1 MQEKLW
7 IIKHKLLRII
17 KFIYRNFRKTYN
29 FLFQK
34 ISLIIKKIKIS
45 KILIYLFLT
54 LSLIC
59 LFLYNY
65 INDNFYNV
73 TIDQLLFSVQMSEGT
88 SNSVILEGTKYI
100 IIRLFIVYL
109 ILFVVCFI
117 VKILRKK
124 HTKLVLYIRN
134 KKINLSIVPFSNIIK
149 VFACFILLLSSLYY
163 CANEFEVFAYI
174 DNNTKQTENEDF
186 FKKYYVD
193 RRGINLTAP
202 EEKQNLIYI
211 YVESLESSMV
221 TEKNNGA
228 FNKKVIPNLEKIA
241 KNNINFSNNDKIGGA
256 YMPYGNS
263 WTIAGMVGSTS
274 GIPLKLSSVGGNE
287 YSGYGEFLPGAYTLG
302 DILDENG
309 YNNYL
314 FIGSDAAF
322 GGREDYFTYHGDYNI
337 YDYNYAI
344 NQGWIDEDYYVWWGY
359 EDGKLFDFAK
369 DTLKD
374 ISKEDEPFN
383 FTLLTTDTHFTD
395 GYVEESCETPFDEQ
409 YLNAYH
415 CSDELIN
422 KFINWIKKQDFYENT
437 TIVITGD
444 HLTMQA
450 DMHQM
455 FDISNKEDYER
466 TIYNAI
472 INSKTTTETT
482 KNRIFTTY
490 DFYPTVLASLGFKIE
505 GDRLGLGTNLFS
517 TMPTIA
523 EELGIKELDAKLKQ
537 NSDFYEKHFLNN
549 LNKKVEEKISASAST
564 SSVSNT
570 ES

>member
-1 MQEKLW
+1 MLKL
-7 IIKHKLLRII
+7 KDLLR
-17 KFIYRNFRKTYN
+17 
-29 FLFQK
+29 
-34 ISLIIKKIKIS
+34 KIKIS
-45 KILIYLFLT
+45 KILIFLFLT
-54 LSLIC
+54 LTLIC

-65 INDNFYNV
+65 INENFYNV
-73 TIDQLLFSVQMSEGT
+73 TIEQLLFSVQMSEGT
-88 SNSVILEGTKYI
+88 SNSVVIEGAKYI
-100 IIRLFIVYL
+100 IARIIAVYL
-109 ILFVVCFI
+109 VLFVICFI
-117 VKILRKK
+117 IKKIRKK
-124 HTKLVLYIRN
+124 HTSFNLYIRN
-134 KKINLSIVPFSNIIK
+134 KKIRISLVPFSNFFK
-149 VFACFILLLSSLYY
+149 VLACFVILLSSVYY
-163 CANEFEVFAYI
+163 CASEFEVFAYFGT
-174 DNNTKQTENEDF
+174 NTTDDSKDGDF
-186 FKKYYVD
+186 FENNYIDPKKVK
-193 RRGINLTAP
+193 ITAP
-202 EEKQNLIYI
+202 EKKQNLIYI

-228 FNKKVIPNLEKIA
+228 FKKKVIPNLEKIA
-241 KNNINFSNNDKIGGA
+241 KDNINFSNNDKIGGA

-359 EDGKLFDFAK
+359 EDRKLFDFAK

-374 ISKEDEPFN
+374 ISKENEPFN

-395 GYVEESCETPFDEQ
+395 GYIEEGCETPFDEQ

-444 HLTMQA
+444 HLTMQSN
-450 DMHQM
+450 MHQM

-523 EELGIKELDAKLKQ
+523 EELGMDKLDKELKQ
-537 NSDFYEKHFLNN
+537 NSTYYEDYLLNN
-549 LNKKVEEKISASAST
+549 LEDKSNAKVEASASN
-564 SSVSNT
+564 SPVPSNN
-570 ES
+570 S

>member
-1 MQEKLW
+1 MLKL
-7 IIKHKLLRII
+7 KDLLR
-17 KFIYRNFRKTYN
+17 
-29 FLFQK
+29 
-34 ISLIIKKIKIS
+34 KIKIS
-45 KILIYLFLT
+45 KILIFLFLT
-54 LSLIC
+54 LTLIC

-65 INDNFYNV
+65 INENFYNV
-73 TIDQLLFSVQMSEGT
+73 TIEQLLFSVQMSEGT
-88 SNSVILEGTKYI
+88 SNSVVIEGAKYI
-100 IIRLFIVYL
+100 IARIIAVYL
-109 ILFVVCFI
+109 VLFVICFI
-117 VKILRKK
+117 IKKIRKK
-124 HTKLVLYIRN
+124 HTSFNLYIRN
-134 KKINLSIVPFSNIIK
+134 KKIRISLVPFSNFFK
-149 VFACFILLLSSLYY
+149 VLACFVILLSSVYY
-163 CANEFEVFAYI
+163 CASEFEVFAYFGT
-174 DNNTKQTENEDF
+174 NTTDDSKDGDF
-186 FKKYYVD
+186 FENNYIDPKKVK
-193 RRGINLTAP
+193 ITAP
-202 EEKQNLIYI
+202 EKKQNLIYI

-228 FNKKVIPNLEKIA
+228 FKKKVIPNLEKIA
-241 KNNINFSNNDKIGGA
+241 KDNINFSNNDKIGGA

-274 GIPLKLSSVGGNE
+274 GIPLKLSSVEGNE

-374 ISKEDEPFN
+374 ISKENEPFN

-395 GYVEESCETPFDEQ
+395 GYIEEGCETPFDEQ

-444 HLTMQA
+444 HLTMQSN
-450 DMHQM
+450 MHQM

-523 EELGIKELDAKLKQ
+523 EELGMDKLDKELKQ
-537 NSDFYEKHFLNN
+537 NSTYYEDYLLNN
-549 LNKKVEEKISASAST
+549 LEDKSNAKVEASASN
-564 SSVSNT
+564 SPVPSNN
-570 ES
+570 S

>member
-1 MQEKLW
+1 MLKL
-7 IIKHKLLRII
+7 KDLLR
-17 KFIYRNFRKTYN
+17 
-29 FLFQK
+29 
-34 ISLIIKKIKIS
+34 KIKIS
-45 KILIYLFLT
+45 KILIFLFLT
-54 LSLIC
+54 LTLIC

-65 INDNFYNV
+65 INENFYNV
-73 TIDQLLFSVQMSEGT
+73 TIEQLLFSVQMSEGT
-88 SNSVILEGTKYI
+88 SNSVVIEGAKYI
-100 IIRLFIVYL
+100 IARIIAVYL
-109 ILFVVCFI
+109 VLFVICFI
-117 VKILRKK
+117 IKKIRKK
-124 HTKLVLYIRN
+124 HTSFNLYIRN
-134 KKINLSIVPFSNIIK
+134 KKIRISLVPFSNFFK
-149 VFACFILLLSSLYY
+149 VLACFVILLSSVYY
-163 CANEFEVFAYI
+163 CASEFEVFAYFGT
-174 DNNTKQTENEDF
+174 NTTDDSKDGDF
-186 FKKYYVD
+186 FENNYIDPKKVK
-193 RRGINLTAP
+193 ITAP
-202 EEKQNLIYI
+202 EKKQNLIYI

-228 FNKKVIPNLEKIA
+228 FKKKVIPNLEKIA
-241 KNNINFSNNDKIGGA
+241 KDNINFSNNDKIGGA

-302 DILDENG
+302 DVLNKNG

-314 FIGSDAAF
+314 FIGSDAEF
-322 GGREDYFTYHGDYNI
+322 GGRKDYFTYHGDYNI

-344 NQGWIDEDYYVWWGY
+344 NQGRIDEDYYVWWGY
-359 EDGKLFDFAK
+359 EDRKLFDFAK

-374 ISKEDEPFN
+374 ISKENEPFN

-395 GYVEESCETPFDEQ
+395 GYIEEGCETPFDEQ

-444 HLTMQA
+444 HLTMQSN
-450 DMHQM
+450 MHQM

-523 EELGIKELDAKLKQ
+523 EELGMDKLDKELKQ
-537 NSDFYEKHFLNN
+537 NSTYYEDYLLNN
-549 LNKKVEEKISASAST
+549 LEDKSNAKVEASASN
-564 SSVSNT
+564 SPVPSNN
-570 ES
+570 S